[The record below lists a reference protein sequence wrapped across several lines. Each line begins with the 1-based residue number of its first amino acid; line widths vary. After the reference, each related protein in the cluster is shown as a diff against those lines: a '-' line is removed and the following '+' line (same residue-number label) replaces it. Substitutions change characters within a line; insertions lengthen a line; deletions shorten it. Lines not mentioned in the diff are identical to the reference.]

1 MKVYDELVIYYDD
14 EKAKLDRKEKVD
26 TLKLANV
33 GYALDTVDFFKRQDL
48 DFTFDSLEIIQKLIA
63 AMNDTLTEDVPK
75 EKIMAF
81 AKMFC
86 GYISVVLLRELKG
99 EYVSEDAEKIK
110 DFKNGPAIEIK
121 GTYYFILSK
130 VYRRLTADAGDD
142 GDNLWWYVKTI
153 RQDVNNK

>member
-1 MKVYDELVIYYDD
+1 MKIYDELVMYYDS
-14 EKAKLDRKEKVD
+14 EKTKLDRKEKVD
-26 TLKLANV
+26 ALKLTNV

-48 DFTFDSLEIIQKLIA
+48 DFTFDSLEIIQKLVA

-75 EKIMAF
+75 ERITAF

-86 GYISVVLLRELKG
+86 GYISVVLLRELNG
-99 EYVSEDAEKIK
+99 EYVSEDTEQIEKLN
-110 DFKNGPAIEIK
+110 NGPAIKIK

-130 VYRRLTADAGDD
+130 VYRRLTAEDGDD

-153 RQDVNNK
+153 RQDANNK